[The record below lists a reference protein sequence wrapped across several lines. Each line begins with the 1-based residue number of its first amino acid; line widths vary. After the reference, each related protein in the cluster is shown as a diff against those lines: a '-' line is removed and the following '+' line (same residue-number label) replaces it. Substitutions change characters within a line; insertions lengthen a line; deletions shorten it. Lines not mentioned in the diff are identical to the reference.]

1 MIIIDGRQSD
11 VAITSFANLEELIMT
26 VTTDDSMHDRFV
38 TDVYVNGEQFS
49 EIYPHQAE
57 DIEAGEIEKVEIVS
71 VLNSQMALTI
81 TAELYKV
88 VKIMQ
93 ISGREIAAKMRDMD
107 NCSYELLTDTVEVTR
122 NFMSMI
128 AVLRTEFVDTVDE
141 SFSANVEVI
150 SQLLAEINEVL
161 EAQDMYLLADL
172 LEFEFIPA
180 CQAWESVLA
189 NLERSIPQ
197 TA

>member
-11 VAITSFANLEELIMT
+11 VAITSFSNLEELIMT
-26 VTTDDSMHDRFV
+26 VTTDESMKDRFV
-38 TDVYVNGEQFS
+38 TDVFVNDEQFS
-49 EIYPHQAE
+49 EVYPHQAE
-57 DIEAGEIEKVEIVS
+57 DIESSDLQKVEIVS

-81 TAELYKV
+81 TSELYKV
-88 VKIMQ
+88 IKIMQ
-93 ISGREIAAKMRDMD
+93 ISGREISLKLREMD
-107 NCSYELLTDTVEVTR
+107 NCALELLTDTVEVTR

-128 AVLRTEFVDTVDE
+128 AVLRTEFVDTVDL

-161 EAQDMYLLADL
+161 ESQDWYLLADL
-172 LEFEFIPA
+172 LEFEFLPA

-189 NLERSIPQ
+189 NLERSIPNPE
-197 TA
+197 